1 MKSKKDFN
9 PYVYGI
15 GRKKE
20 STAIVYLVP
29 LSESN
34 STKKFEVNG
43 YLAEQY
49 FQQNVTYLNDINL
62 PLKKVNQD
70 TQYTVIANV
79 KGGGLTGQAD
89 SIKLGIARA
98 LCKINKINY
107 RPILK
112 FEGFLS
118 RDARIKERR
127 KYGLKK
133 ARKASQYSKR

>member
-1 MKSKKDFN
+1 MNNKN
-9 PYVYGI
+9 QTHPNIYGI

-20 STAIVYLVP
+20 ATAIVYLVP
-29 LSESN
+29 FSEPT
-34 STKKFEVNG
+34 STATCEVNG
-43 YLAEQY
+43 HKAEQY
-49 FQQNVTYLNDINL
+49 FQQNFTYLNQINL
-62 PLKKVNQD
+62 PLKAVKLD
-70 TQYTVIANV
+70 KKYKIIANV

-89 SIKLGIARA
+89 SIKLAIARA
-98 LCKINKINY
+98 LCKVDKVNF

-112 FEGFLS
+112 FEGFLT

>member
-1 MKSKKDFN
+1 MNNKNQKIPN
-9 PYVYGI
+9 VYGI

-29 LSESN
+29 FSEATS
-34 STKKFEVNG
+34 SITCEVNG
-43 YLAEQY
+43 HKAEHY
-49 FQQNVTYLNDINL
+49 FQQNFTYLNQITL
-62 PLKKVNQD
+62 PLKKVKLEKK
-70 TQYTVIANV
+70 YKIIANV

-89 SIKLGIARA
+89 SIKLAIARA
-98 LCKINKINY
+98 LCKVDKVNF

-112 FEGFLS
+112 FEGFLK